1 MLFPTAVFSR
11 WFRPECGNP
20 ERVAELAPG
29 VFFFFEVDGFFV
41 ALGFLLLD
49 VRIFAVPRIGVLGSV
64 FCWEFCKRRASLEL
78 LFFQCFLQF
87 RQLAITPDFS

>member
-20 ERVAELAPG
+20 ERIEELAPG

-49 VRIFAVPRIGVLGSV
+49 VRIFAVPRIGVLGSD

-78 LFFQCFLQF
+78 LFFNVSFNSANWQ
-87 RQLAITPDFS
+87 